1 METLIWMG
9 ILGVA
14 GFMMLFWAAHKLYR
28 KVRPAEGQVYRPGPS
43 RGQHIFAGVVAGVA
57 TYMVLGLIFNQLP
70 AGRVVRYALW
80 LATLA
85 VAAWAGVRVYR
96 VLQRR
101 GVKEE
106 AEK

>member
-1 METLIWMG
+1 MG
-9 ILGVA
+9 ILRVA
-14 GFMMLFWAAHKLYR
+14 GFMMLFWGAHKLYR
-28 KVRPAEGQVYRPGPS
+28 KVRPAEGQVNRPGPS

-57 TYMVLGLIFNQLP
+57 TYMVLVMIVNQLP
-70 AGRVVRYALW
+70 VGRVVGYALW

-101 GVKEE
+101 EVKEE